1 MFNFLFQM
9 NTTLVAGFGDDVL
22 DFASNSIFTSV
33 GDAADS
39 LITTIIYNT
48 IYRLLYYIAIAFCK
62 LINILDMVVEA
73 FTGARKVTFDG
84 STMFLTNVFFQ
95 NHTITNIYWGMALL
109 GVVLAFCFAIIAVVR
124 RIFDLRDKDQRSM
137 GQILGSLAKTILLI
151 LSMNIIIVVVLN
163 MTNILMQQI
172 GFVFDNAEVLGK
184 ESEHYF
190 TEEEYAAMAR
200 CLNTIGNY
208 SLNPSKESR
217 YNINACYN
225 EIRPDLD
232 FLTRQGVFD
241 FYYKEEEKTS
251 TTDGSKYKV
260 RTWQSLLQNIANAS
274 DVKSEIKIDVY
285 NESVHKAITDA
296 MKELEKN
303 PNLRPLN
310 YYQRDYTVKTQ
321 HIPLDRYL
329 FLICTMSAAKNEAY
343 NKKPEL
349 TDAIRAPYYY
359 GDKSIY
365 NLSEVNEDFDIG
377 ITAFNYLIMYFMG
390 VALVWDL
397 AVIIMTTVARIFNM
411 MMLYLVSP
419 LVFAAE
425 PLDDGAKRKQ
435 WVTAFLVQAAGIFG
449 TVIAMRVLMIFIPI
463 IIGPRLQIFP
473 HDSIGYTVLDIA
485 AKVIMIYA
493 GFEVVKKANG
503 IITGILADSAGWQ
516 SIQAGDMSAKGD
528 ASQSFFK
535 SFVGSPIATTKASA
549 TGFIKDWFPGSPKDG
564 GGGGGGSSLPP
575 SQR

>member
-1 MFNFLFQM
+1 M
-9 NTTLVAGFGDDVL
+9 N
-22 DFASNSIFTSV
+22 
-33 GDAADS
+33 
-39 LITTIIYNT
+39 
-48 IYRLLYYIAIAFCK
+48 K
-62 LINILDMVVEA
+62 LIV
-73 FTGARKVTFDG
+73 
-84 STMFLTNVFFQ
+84 S
-95 NHTITNIYWGMALL
+95 ALL
-109 GVVLAFCFAIIAVVR
+109 CLASITASAQNTQGPFRAY
-124 RIFDLRDKDQRSM
+124 LR
-137 GQILGSLAKTILLI
+137 
-151 LSMNIIIVVVLN
+151 VE
-163 MTNILMQQI
+163 
-172 GFVFDNAEVLGK
+172 F
-184 ESEHYF
+184 
-190 TEEEYAAMAR
+190 
-200 CLNTIGNY
+200 Y
-208 SLNPSKESR
+208 S
-217 YNINACYN
+217 
-225 EIRPDLD
+225 
-232 FLTRQGVFD
+232 
-241 FYYKEEEKTS
+241 
-251 TTDGSKYKV
+251 
-260 RTWQSLLQNIANAS
+260 
-274 DVKSEIKIDVY
+274 
-285 NESVHKAITDA
+285 
-296 MKELEKN
+296 
-303 PNLRPLN
+303 
-310 YYQRDYTVKTQ
+310 
-321 HIPLDRYL
+321 
-329 FLICTMSAAKNEAY
+329 

-449 TVIAMRVLMIFIPI
+449 TIIAMRVLMIFIPI

-473 HDSIGYTVLDIA
+473 HDTVGYTILDIA

-549 TGFIKDWFPGSPKDG
+549 TGFRVEFYSCSSYIREMKKR
-564 GGGGGGSSLPP
+564 GGGSIAQTASLFWKFIASFNRCLLLECTGCAICSSMPRHHKQFSSLSTP
-575 SQR
+575 VIL

>member
-1 MFNFLFQM
+1 
-9 NTTLVAGFGDDVL
+9 
-22 DFASNSIFTSV
+22 
-33 GDAADS
+33 
-39 LITTIIYNT
+39 
-48 IYRLLYYIAIAFCK
+48 
-62 LINILDMVVEA
+62 
-73 FTGARKVTFDG
+73 
-84 STMFLTNVFFQ
+84 
-95 NHTITNIYWGMALL
+95 
-109 GVVLAFCFAIIAVVR
+109 
-124 RIFDLRDKDQRSM
+124 
-137 GQILGSLAKTILLI
+137 
-151 LSMNIIIVVVLN
+151 
-163 MTNILMQQI
+163 
-172 GFVFDNAEVLGK
+172 
-184 ESEHYF
+184 
-190 TEEEYAAMAR
+190 
-200 CLNTIGNY
+200 
-208 SLNPSKESR
+208 
-217 YNINACYN
+217 
-225 EIRPDLD
+225 
-232 FLTRQGVFD
+232 
-241 FYYKEEEKTS
+241 
-251 TTDGSKYKV
+251 
-260 RTWQSLLQNIANAS
+260 
-274 DVKSEIKIDVY
+274 
-285 NESVHKAITDA
+285 
-296 MKELEKN
+296 
-303 PNLRPLN
+303 
-310 YYQRDYTVKTQ
+310 
-321 HIPLDRYL
+321 
-329 FLICTMSAAKNEAY
+329 MSAAKNEAY